1 MLEAHSPF
9 IYQKN
14 DSMKPKIA
22 IVDDDTIFQFTTKIK
37 IQKLGLASNI
47 QIFNDGEEIMDYLIK
62 VESIEIPDIILLDIN
77 MPMMDGWDFLEE
89 YKKHLGASDSKI
101 KIYMLSSSINPVDV
115 DKAKSNKLV
124 DDYIIKPIKDEDLFR
139 IFEKS

>member
-1 MLEAHSPF
+1 M
-9 IYQKN
+9 N
-14 DSMKPKIA
+14 PKIA
-22 IVDDDTIFQFTTKIK
+22 IVDDDTIFQFTTKVK

-62 VESIEIPDIILLDIN
+62 VESIECPDIILLDIN

-89 YKKHLGASDSKI
+89 YKKHLGGSESKI

>member
-1 MLEAHSPF
+1 M
-9 IYQKN
+9 N
-14 DSMKPKIA
+14 PKIA
-22 IVDDDTIFQFTTKIK
+22 IVDDDTIFQFTTKVK

-62 VESIEIPDIILLDIN
+62 VESIECPDIILLDIN

-89 YKKHLGASDSKI
+89 YEKHLGGSESKI